1 MALLSYGRAV
11 TALAESD
18 PDRAAVTCG
27 DQSITR
33 LELDLRS
40 NRLARAYESLGVQQG
55 DLVTVALPNSV
66 EFYEACVAVWKLGAT
81 PQPVSYR
88 LPDRERQ
95 AIVELADSRLVIG
108 AEPGA
113 HPGRTVIPAGF
124 EPDPQLSD
132 GPLPDRISPT
142 WKAPTS
148 GGSTGRPKLILSGSP
163 AVVDTDGEAAL
174 LAGRDGL
181 PRGARPALPQR
192 PLHLL
197 DDRAGATATTSW
209 SCPSSMPRPRC
220 GRSTTTGPR
229 SSCWCRR

>member
-18 PDRAAVTCG
+18 PGRPAVTCG

-33 LELDLRS
+33 LELDRRS

-95 AIVELADSRLVIG
+95 AIVDLADSRLVIG

-113 HPGRTVIPAGF
+113 HPGRTVIPARFDPG
-124 EPDPQLSD
+124 PQLSD
-132 GPLPDRISPT
+132 GPLPT
-142 WKAPTS
+142 APRPP
-148 GGSTGRPKLILSGSP
+148 GRRRRR
-163 AVVDTDGEAAL
+163 A
-174 LAGRDGL
+174 
-181 PRGARPALPQR
+181 ARPG
-192 PLHLL
+192 
-197 DDRAGATATTSW
+197 DRS
-209 SCPSSMPRPRC
+209 
-220 GRSTTTGPR
+220 
-229 SSCWCRR
+229 